1 MSLLTEVFKPQKMK
15 ISLLG
20 GGSCIAPV
28 ASTICHLNLFSEV
41 VWVEDTPGPLRDTLQ
56 DLKQAIA
63 IGRSNTE
70 LRVTQEQAALADSQI
85 VILLPHISRPIQAQ
99 RRADTSLAQR
109 LARHIKH
116 HAPKARVIVGLP
128 SACLLA
134 FRVYRELQAEASQ
147 VIGLS
152 GGIGC
157 AYLKAQIAY
166 QLNVSVEDV
175 TVLAIGNDET
185 IHPLPQYCRVNGIP
199 LAELLAEKEIDGLTE
214 AVQDTHKKSSTVEA
228 PYTLAA
234 WIAQIVTA
242 IALDKKRVMC
252 VSSLIQSS
260 AARVYLNVPTQIGRN
275 GVESILQ
282 LHLTDAQR
290 EQFTQLVTKSVKE
303 QR

>member
-1 MSLLTEVFKPQKMK
+1 MK

-63 IGRSNTE
+63 IGGAETE
-70 LRVTQEQAALADSQI
+70 LHVTQEQAALADSQV
-85 VILLPHISRPIQAQ
+85 VILLPHSRPIQAQ
-99 RRADTSLAQR
+99 RQANASLAQR
-109 LARHIKH
+109 FARHIKR
-116 HAPKARVIVGLP
+116 HAPKARVIVAIP

-134 FRVYRELQAEASQ
+134 FYVYRQLGAEASQ

-152 GGIGC
+152 GGVGC
-157 AYLKAQIAY
+157 AYLKTQIAH
-166 QLNVSVEDV
+166 QLSVSVEDV
-175 TVLAIGNDET
+175 MVLAIGNDET

-199 LAELLAEKEIDGLTE
+199 LRELLEARQIDALTE
-214 AVQDTHKKSSTVEA
+214 GVQETHKKSSTVDV

-242 IALDKKRVMC
+242 IALDKKRIMC

-260 AARVYLNVPTQIGRN
+260 AARVYLNVPTKIGRN
-275 GVESILQ
+275 GAESILR
-282 LHLTDAQR
+282 LDLTDSQR

>member
-1 MSLLTEVFKPQKMK
+1 MK

-20 GGSCIAPV
+20 GGNCIAPV

-63 IGRSNTE
+63 IEGTDTE
-70 LRVTQEQAALADSQI
+70 LRVTQELSALADSQV
-85 VILLPHISRPIQAQ
+85 VILLPHASRSIQTQ
-99 RRADTSLAQR
+99 RQANASLAQR
-109 LARHIKH
+109 FARHIKR
-116 HAPKARVIVGLP
+116 HAPKARVIVGMPL
-128 SACLLA
+128 ACSLA
-134 FRVYRELQAEASQ
+134 FYIYRGLEAEASQ

-157 AYLKAQIAY
+157 AYLKGQIAH
-166 QLNVSVEDV
+166 QLSVSVEDV
-175 TVLAIGNDET
+175 TVLAIGNDE
-185 IHPLPQYCRVNGIP
+185 IIYPLPQYCRVNGIP
-199 LAELLAEKEIDGLTE
+199 LDELLEARQIDALTE
-214 AVQDTHKKSSTVEA
+214 TVQEAHKKSSTLDA

-242 IALDKKRVMC
+242 IALDKKRIIC

-260 AARVYLNVPTQIGRN
+260 AAQVYLNVPTRIGRN
-275 GVESILQ
+275 GAELILQ
-282 LHLTDAQR
+282 LDLTDVQR

>member
-1 MSLLTEVFKPQKMK
+1 MK

-20 GGSCIAPV
+20 GANYIAPV
-28 ASTICHLNLFSEV
+28 ASIICHLNLFSEV

-56 DLKQAIA
+56 DLRQAIA
-63 IGRSNTE
+63 IGGADTE
-70 LRVTQEQAALADSQI
+70 LCVTQEQSALADSQV
-85 VILLPHISRPIQAQ
+85 VILFPHASRPIQAQ
-99 RRADTSLAQR
+99 RQANASLAQR
-109 LARHIKH
+109 FARHIKR
-116 HAPKARVIVGLP
+116 HAPKARVLVAMP
-128 SACLLA
+128 SACSVA
-134 FRVYRELQAEASQ
+134 FYVYRALEAEASQ

-157 AYLKAQIAY
+157 AYLKAQIAH
-166 QLNVSVEDV
+166 QLSVSVEDV

-199 LAELLAEKEIDGLTE
+199 LEELLGARQIDALTE
-214 AVQDTHKKSSTVEA
+214 AVQDVHKKASTMEA

-234 WIAQIVTA
+234 WIAQIITA
-242 IALDKKRVMC
+242 IALDKKRIMC

-260 AARVYLNVPTQIGRN
+260 AARVYLNVPTRIGRN
-275 GVESILQ
+275 GAESRLQ
-282 LHLTDAQR
+282 LDLTDDQR